1 DVSAGGAVHVELVL
15 DPGHRIAG
23 RVAWP
28 ASGTQPDAVV
38 EYVAPDRSGVGATR
52 AASDG
57 PIELANL
64 PPRGGTLLLL
74 PGRVGGLPLAILRGV
89 QVDDLQVEF
98 DLGTAA
104 AAGGSIR
111 LRAARTATSAPSF
124 ELRIWQRDSGRGALA
139 REGTPGLGVGD

>member
-1 DVSAGGAVHVELVL
+1 
-15 DPGHRIAG
+15 
-23 RVAWP
+23 
-28 ASGTQPDAVV
+28 
-38 EYVAPDRSGVGATR
+38 
-52 AASDG
+52 
-57 PIELANL
+57 LANL
-64 PPRGGTLLLL
+64 PPGGGTLLLL

-139 REGTPGLGVGD
+139 RELLRGTPGLGVGDLPPGFYRVELLADAVGTLDLGEIWVDGSTPSDLGTIRLPEPG